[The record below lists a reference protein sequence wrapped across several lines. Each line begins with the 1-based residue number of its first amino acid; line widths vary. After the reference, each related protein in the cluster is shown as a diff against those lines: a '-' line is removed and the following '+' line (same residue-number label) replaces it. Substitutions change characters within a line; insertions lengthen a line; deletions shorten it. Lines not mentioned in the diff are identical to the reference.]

1 MSKYRPL
8 WDYIKDTNKD
18 NLTFSFKEIE
28 NIVGFSLDHSF
39 LTYKK
44 ELLSYGF
51 EVEKIS
57 MKQQT
62 VSFKKAK
69 KDKLIIY
76 VHGQFGS
83 ASEAERYKP
92 LFKDFDVFGL
102 DYKSQ
107 TPWDAEKEF
116 PKLFEKIT
124 DGYKSVILVANSIGA
139 YFSMTA
145 LSEKAIQKAFFISPV
160 VDMGKL
166 INDMMS
172 RAGVTETKLYEKG
185 EIQTDSGET
194 LSKKY
199 LDYAKK
205 QKIVW
210 HTKTYILYGEKDNLT
225 SFDAIKKFSEK
236 TNAELTVCLGGEHW
250 FHTDEQLNFLDKW
263 IVENLQK

>member
-1 MSKYRPL
+1 MSKYQPL
-8 WDYIKDTNKD
+8 WDYIKNTNKN
-18 NLTFSFKEIE
+18 NLTISFEEIQ

-69 KDKLIIY
+69 KDNLIIY

-83 ASEAERYKP
+83 ASEAEHYKS
-92 LFKDFDVFGL
+92 LFKDFDVLGL

-116 PKLFEKIT
+116 PKLFEKISR
-124 DGYKSVILVANSIGA
+124 GYKSVILVANSIGA

-145 LSEKAIQKAFFISPV
+145 LSEKTIRKAFFISPI
-160 VDMGKL
+160 VDMEKL
-166 INDMMS
+166 INDMMI
-172 RAGVTETKLYEKG
+172 RAGVTEAELYKKG
-185 EIQTDSGET
+185 EIQTDLGET
-194 LSKKY
+194 LSKQY

-205 QKIVW
+205 QKTVW
-210 HTKTYILYGEKDNLT
+210 QPKTYILYGEKDNLT
-225 SFDAIKKFSEK
+225 SFDTVKKFSEK

-250 FHTDEQLNFLDKW
+250 FHTDGQLNFLDKW